1 MRWFALTVVGFFALY
16 GAWHS
21 YVTPLARDAP
31 ERTGWLFQHF
41 GQQGLAAGM
50 LLIATVCILI
60 GLGGILRTPRRLRA
74 LREARMVA
82 ASPRATSQPLVEG
95 NSGGRG
101 SIRSAFMG
109 LILLAAGTGIAYF
122 GLYLPVLASQPYN
135 MKASIVVP
143 MAIGYGLALLLL
155 GQDFGP
161 TMYRRK
167 DGIYVPTVVG
177 VATLI
182 VLLGLGLGLDWWLNE
197 QLHARHY

>member
-1 MRWFALTVVGFFALY
+1 
-16 GAWHS
+16 
-21 YVTPLARDAP
+21 
-31 ERTGWLFQHF
+31 
-41 GQQGLAAGM
+41 
-50 LLIATVCILI
+50 
-60 GLGGILRTPRRLRA
+60 
-74 LREARMVA
+74 
-82 ASPRATSQPLVEG
+82 
-95 NSGGRG
+95 
-101 SIRSAFMG
+101 
-109 LILLAAGTGIAYF
+109 
-122 GLYLPVLASQPYN
+122 
-135 MKASIVVP
+135 